1 MNDCAVKEL
10 QLKLCPPNRR
20 VKKRKAQDKYASLA
34 DDGRE
39 SCNTALHINATCSEA
54 KSNGY
59 HQWVKSL
66 PLWHTPYLSR
76 RQGRCRHDRLWCMLR
91 CSRSAISIDT
101 ATAFFCVAMY
111 LLYSLARFSDL
122 GSSSLVLQRAPVCD
136 RRRCCACHA
145 QCCA

>member
-54 KSNGY
+54 KIKWIPPVGEVTPTLAY
-59 HQWVKSL
+59 AL
-66 PLWHTPYLSR
+66 PVT
-76 RQGRCRHDRLWCMLR
+76 
-91 CSRSAISIDT
+91 
-101 ATAFFCVAMY
+101 
-111 LLYSLARFSDL
+111 
-122 GSSSLVLQRAPVCD
+122 SSGALQT
-136 RRRCCACHA
+136 
-145 QCCA
+145 